1 MDLNRVKVLFPLC
14 RHVVRMADDFPHK
27 DFGVEDIVCVR
38 DHTPGYSEDRGKEA
52 DIEEDR
58 SMRRYFEVQEEIR
71 VD

>member
-1 MDLNRVKVLFPLC
+1 VKAIFPLGG
-14 RHVVRMADDFPHK
+14 HVVRMADDFPHE

-38 DHTPGYSEDRGKEA
+38 NHTPGYSEDHGKDA

-58 SMRRYFEVQEEIR
+58 SMRRYLEVQEEIR